1 MDADATPYGSH
12 GRGPDPAGRAAGPR
26 ARGPAGRGRGR
37 PGAVEPNGAGA
48 RHRAAGRLRRAGR
61 AGRRPPRTR
70 LRRLRG
76 PDHQPD
82 PRGAAR
88 LGPVPR
94 RLSRRRDRRSGGRAR
109 AAAAGRAR
117 RRGPAGGAVR
127 PRAQPAHPG
136 DRVPRA
142 GALQRAAPGPRHR
155 QPVAARLRARLAGG
169 AALEPGRQVSG
180 DASARAAA
188 VAAARRHVQ
197 PGMTIGLGSGRA
209 VFALADALADAAAG
223 KPPLRGVVASPVTEA
238 RARAAG
244 LELVGIDD
252 AGRLDL
258 AIDGADELDPRL
270 DLLKGGGAALLREK
284 LVMACA
290 DRVLIVAERRK
301 LVQRLGTLRRLPVEV
316 VRFGWVTTRR
326 RLLDLVPDAT
336 LRRQPGGEPLVTD
349 EGHYLLDCPIPPGD
363 LADLAAPIKPT
374 LGVVEHG
381 LFLGTASQALLGDD
395 DGTVTTL

>member
-1 MDADATPYGSH
+1 
-12 GRGPDPAGRAAGPR
+12 
-26 ARGPAGRGRGR
+26 
-37 PGAVEPNGAGA
+37 
-48 RHRAAGRLRRAGR
+48 
-61 AGRRPPRTR
+61 
-70 LRRLRG
+70 
-76 PDHQPD
+76 
-82 PRGAAR
+82 
-88 LGPVPR
+88 
-94 RLSRRRDRRSGGRAR
+94 
-109 AAAAGRAR
+109 
-117 RRGPAGGAVR
+117 
-127 PRAQPAHPG
+127 
-136 DRVPRA
+136 
-142 GALQRAAPGPRHR
+142 
-155 QPVAARLRARLAGG
+155 
-169 AALEPGRQVSG
+169 
-180 DASARAAA
+180 
-188 VAAARRHVQ
+188 
-197 PGMTIGLGSGRA
+197 MTIGLGSGRA

-223 KPPLRGVVASPVTEA
+223 RPPLRVVVASPVTGA
-238 RARAAG
+238 RVRAAG
-244 LELVGIDD
+244 LELIGIDD

-363 LADLAAPIKPT
+363 LADLAAAIKAT

-395 DGTVTTL
+395 DGTVTTLHPAR